1 MTTTTDPTGEPTG
14 LTLPPEPEPGELEP
28 IEPEP
33 AEPEPVEPEPDEPE
47 PGEGPHRQRAVA
59 LPDLR
64 PYADP
69 RAAAGLAAAGLK
81 ASRRP
86 ARSLA
91 RRTAR
96 ALLALARSIVAGTA
110 RLLSLILGWISGAHG
125 PGGSVAARIGGA
137 VLAGGATA
145 HTLADHPR
153 PAGAALTAAWTLAAL
168 LADSGKFDPRPK
180 KTSSKGKADTD
191 AKPGTTVEKAPE
203 RPRKGLAAW
212 FRRATAPTPED
223 TEKKAPENSREET
236 PEEPRP
242 EPSHDDLVRALHG
255 LVGAGRGVL
264 LTALRQRLQLADTRA
279 VRALL
284 AQHSIPTRPGVRAE
298 GGNGPGVHRDD
309 FPPLPPSPDTS
320 PVGVVS
326 PGQRTNNNEPTPEP
340 WSARE
345 LQQGFRIVP
354 DPDHGPAASRVEYLR
369 KKR

>member
-1 MTTTTDPTGEPTG
+1 MTTTTDPAGEPTG
-14 LTLPPEPEPGELEP
+14 LTLAPEPEPGELEP

-47 PGEGPHRQRAVA
+47 PGERPHRQRAVA

-91 RRTAR
+91 RRTAG
-96 ALLALARSIVAGTA
+96 ALLALTRSLLTGSA
-110 RLLSLILGWISGAHG
+110 RLVSLILGWISGAHG
-125 PGGSVAARIGGA
+125 PGGSVAARLGGA

-145 HTLADHPR
+145 HTLADHPG
-153 PAGAALTAAWTLAAL
+153 PAGAALTAAWALAAL
-168 LADSGKFDPRPK
+168 LADHGKLDPRPK
-180 KTSSKGKADTD
+180 KTSSKGKPSTDT
-191 AKPGTTVEKAPE
+191 KPGTAVEKAPE
-203 RPRKGLAAW
+203 HPRKGLAAW
-212 FRRATAPTPED
+212 FRKAPAPTPEN
-223 TEKKAPENSREET
+223 TGKKAPEK
-236 PEEPRP
+236 PRP

-264 LTALRQRLQLADTRA
+264 LTALRQRLQLADTKA

-309 FPPLPPSPDTS
+309 FPPLPPSPDT
-320 PVGVVS
+320 PVGEDIVR
-326 PGQRTNNNEPTPEP
+326 GQRTNNNEPTPAP
-340 WSARE
+340 WSAKE

-354 DPDHGPAASRVEYLR
+354 DPDHGPSASRVEYLH